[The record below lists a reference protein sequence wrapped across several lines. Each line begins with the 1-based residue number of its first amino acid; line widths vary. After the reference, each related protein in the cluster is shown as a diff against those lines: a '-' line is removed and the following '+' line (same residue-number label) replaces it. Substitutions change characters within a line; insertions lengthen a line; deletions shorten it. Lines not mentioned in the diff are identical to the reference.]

1 MFKRKS
7 ALISFLLGA
16 AAMLLLFLLWRS
28 FTDKK
33 PDEQNDYFIITN
45 QIRKMNKMV
54 VMEQDLSTLYSSK
67 VSYKIF
73 GSAVSENT
81 VMAFTQTKAQA
92 SYDLNKMKIDVDSV
106 NRRLII
112 RELPNPEI
120 SIIPSV
126 EIRSIDDSFLNRV
139 DDTQIKKVTE
149 AAKKDAVSRVD
160 QNKLRTEGK
169 KQLMENLDNIFVLA
183 KALRYTIEDQTG
195 QIDASK
201 L

>member
-1 MFKRKS
+1 MQNKRKV
-7 ALISFLLGA
+7 IVSFLLGA
-16 AAMLLLFLLWRS
+16 AAMLLLFLLFKGFS
-28 FTDKK
+28 KK
-33 PDEQNDYFIITN
+33 NEETQNDYFIITN

-67 VSYKIF
+67 VSYKF
-73 GSAVSENT
+73 LGNAVSENT
-81 VMAFTQTKAQA
+81 VMAFTKTKAQA

-106 NRRLII
+106 NRKLII
-112 RELPNPEI
+112 RELPSPEI

-169 KQLMENLDNIFVLA
+169 TQLMENLDNIFVLA
-183 KALRYTIEDQTG
+183 KALKYTIEDETG
-195 QIDASK
+195 QIDQSK

>member
-1 MFKRKS
+1 
-7 ALISFLLGA
+7 
-16 AAMLLLFLLWRS
+16 
-28 FTDKK
+28 
-33 PDEQNDYFIITN
+33 
-45 QIRKMNKMV
+45 
-54 VMEQDLSTLYSSK
+54 MEQDLSTLYSSK
-67 VSYKIF
+67 VSYKF
-73 GSAVSENT
+73 LGNAVSENT
-81 VMAFTQTKAQA
+81 VMAFTKTKAQA

-106 NRRLII
+106 NRKLII
-112 RELPNPEI
+112 RELPSPEI

-169 KQLMENLDNIFVLA
+169 TQLMENLDNIFVLA
-183 KALRYTIEDQTG
+183 KALKYTIEDETG
-195 QIDASK
+195 QIDQSK